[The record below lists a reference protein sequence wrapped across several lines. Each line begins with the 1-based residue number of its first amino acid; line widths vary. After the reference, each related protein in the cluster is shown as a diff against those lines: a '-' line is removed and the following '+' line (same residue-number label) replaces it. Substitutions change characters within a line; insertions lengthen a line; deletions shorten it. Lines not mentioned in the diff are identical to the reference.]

1 MLLNPARHGN
11 RVADSTRTDA
21 LEETL
26 MNPYLV
32 ESDWLAS
39 HLSDPDLRIVDIRGL
54 IWPPDAPTNPVA
66 TGD

>member
-1 MLLNPARHGN
+1 
-11 RVADSTRTDA
+11 
-21 LEETL
+21 

-39 HLSDPDLRIVDIRGL
+39 QMSDPDLRIVDIRGL
-54 IWPPDAPTNPVA
+54 IRPPDAPTNPVA

>member
-1 MLLNPARHGN
+1 
-11 RVADSTRTDA
+11 
-21 LEETL
+21 

-39 HLSDPDLRIVDIRGL
+39 HSRDPDLPIVDIRGV
-54 IWPPDAPTNPVA
+54 IRPPDAPTNSVA